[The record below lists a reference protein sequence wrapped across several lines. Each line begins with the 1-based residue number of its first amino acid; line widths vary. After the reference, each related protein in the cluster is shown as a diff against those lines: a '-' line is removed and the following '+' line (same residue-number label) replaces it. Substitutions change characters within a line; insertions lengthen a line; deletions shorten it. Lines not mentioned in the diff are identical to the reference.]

1 MMNNKEPR
9 NEIARKKK
17 KEPYAMPRDFLNDL
31 FNEER
36 DNIREALEDV
46 RQRSPNMYLKT
57 MIEIGKLIIPK
68 NGNIRVDHINHDLDE
83 LAVLGRSVDIQP
95 VIEADN
101 SYEELPYNN
110 LPAHP
115 SVTDTP
121 KELFGD
127 SEK

>member
-1 MMNNKEPR
+1 
-9 NEIARKKK
+9 
-17 KEPYAMPRDFLNDL
+17 
-31 FNEER
+31 
-36 DNIREALEDV
+36 
-46 RQRSPNMYLKT
+46 

-127 SEK
+127 SENWRHLSRISSLAIL